1 MAGGTWETQ
10 NKVIPGTYINFVSEA
25 RSLSVVGERG
35 IVTMA
40 LPLSWGPAKQ
50 LVTLEAGEDYFEL
63 LGYDATAPELLLI
76 REALK
81 RARTLILYRLN
92 DGVAATATTGN
103 LVVTAKYSGLRGN
116 AISVVVQTN
125 VDDPSKFD
133 VITLVDGNKQE
144 TQIVSDITGLVANDW
159 VTFAAAASDNALA
172 TTAGAPLTGGTDGTV
187 TNADHTNYLTAIEV
201 HDFNTIGLVSDD
213 NTLKALYTAF
223 VKRLRDGEGKKVQL
237 VVTNYTTADHEGV
250 ISVKNGVILSDQTVI
265 DRIKAVA
272 WVAGATA
279 GAAVNQ
285 SLTYSAYDDAVDV
298 DTRYTNGA
306 IETALLNGEFLF
318 IANRGQAVVQQDIN
332 TFKSFTPT
340 KGSEFRKNRVLRV
353 LDGIA
358 NDTKS
363 VFDRFYIGKVD
374 NNPDGRMLFRAELVS
389 LFNTYQEI
397 GAIQNFDAQTDILV
411 QAGTAKDAV
420 YVEANAQPVDAME
433 KLYMRVKVK

>member
-1 MAGGTWETQ
+1 MSGGTWTSQ
-10 NKVIPGTYINFVSEA
+10 NKIIPGTYINFVSEA
-25 RSLSVVGERG
+25 TPLSVLGERG
-35 IVTMA
+35 TVTMA
-40 LPLSWGPAKQ
+40 LPLSWGPGKQ

-63 LGYDATAPELLLI
+63 LGFDSTAPELLLI

-92 DGVAATATTGN
+92 DGVKATVTTGN

-116 AISVVVQTN
+116 DLDVVIQTN

-133 VITLVDGNKQE
+133 VITLIDGNRQDV
-144 TQIVSDITGLVANDW
+144 QIVSDITGLVANDW
-159 VTFAAAASDNALA
+159 VTFAAAASNNALA
-172 TTAGAPLTGGTDGTV
+172 TTAGAPLIGGTDGTV

-201 HDFNTIGLVSDD
+201 QDFNTIGLVSDD

-237 VVTNYTTADHEGV
+237 VVTNYATADHEGV
-250 ISVKNGVILSDQTVI
+250 ISVKNGVVLSDQTVI

-298 DTRYTNGA
+298 DTRYTNGS

-332 TFKSFTPT
+332 TFKTFTPT
-340 KGSEFRKNRVLRV
+340 KGPEFRKNRVLRV

-358 NDTKS
+358 NDTKLCL
-363 VFDRFYIGKVD
+363 
-374 NNPDGRMLFRAELVS
+374 MVS
-389 LFNTYQEI
+389 TS
-397 GAIQNFDAQTDILV
+397 
-411 QAGTAKDAV
+411 AK
-420 YVEANAQPVDAME
+420 
-433 KLYMRVKVK
+433 